1 MSAAKLLVVLI
12 QILIRPVYSTD
23 IDFHMTCTTKQLPHL
38 TSIHSILV
46 YNLMK
51 NAPAKCVVIHFP
63 TFNCVL
69 AETYMYT
76 VSA

>member
-1 MSAAKLLVVLI
+1 MRL
-12 QILIRPVYSTD
+12 VYSTD
-23 IDFHMTCTTKQLPHL
+23 IGFHMTCNTYKLHVPKQLPHL

-51 NAPAKCVVIHFP
+51 NAPAKCAAFHFP
-63 TFNCVL
+63 TFNGVL
-69 AETYMYT
+69 VETYMYT